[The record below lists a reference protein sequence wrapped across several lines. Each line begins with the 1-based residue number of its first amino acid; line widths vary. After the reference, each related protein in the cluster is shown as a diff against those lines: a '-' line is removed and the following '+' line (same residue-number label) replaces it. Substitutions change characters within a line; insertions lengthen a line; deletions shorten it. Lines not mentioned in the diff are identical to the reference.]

1 MKEIKG
7 KERKELEMR
16 YKETKSLGLTE
27 RQELRSFY
35 KGDFT
40 YGRSNFIGDMLFFV
54 DEKEEYFVLPLEEKI
69 KYPVETVLYD
79 TDFYLLLF
87 NIYEDDP
94 NEIIE

>member
-27 RQELRSFY
+27 SQELRSFY

-40 YGRSNFIGDMLFFV
+40 YERSNFIWDMMYFV
-54 DEKEEYFVLPLEEKI
+54 DEKEEYFVLPLDERA
-69 KYPVETVLYD
+69 KYAVKDVLMD

-87 NIYEDDP
+87 DIYEDAP